1 MTATSTAAATL
12 HAASRE
18 ALAAVELTLLDVLE
32 GDAAAAS
39 TLGEELFAVVGLL
52 EREVG
57 LRRTLADSS
66 TDPAARERLV
76 ADLLGG
82 KVSAGALRVA
92 GTAAGARWSSPRE
105 LVDGLESLGT
115 TALLVGAERA
125 GRLDTVEDELFR
137 LGRIVAD
144 QTELEQ
150 VLANRTGD
158 VAGKLAVVHELIGAK
173 VEKVTEI
180 LVANLVEHPRGRQL
194 VTGLEALAAEA
205 AKRRERSVAHV
216 ISAGPL
222 SAEQQDRLA
231 GSLQRIYARPIALHL
246 EVDPGL
252 GGGLVIKVGDEVID
266 GSTTGRLNALR
277 RRFSG

>member
-1 MTATSTAAATL
+1 MTATSATASL

-32 GDAAAAS
+32 AAPASAA
-39 TLGEELFAVVGLL
+39 TIGEELFAVVGLL
-52 EREVG
+52 DREIG
-57 LRRTLADSS
+57 LRRTLADAS

-76 ADLLGG
+76 TDLLTG
-82 KVSAGALRVA
+82 KIAAGTLTVLT
-92 GTAAGARWSSPRE
+92 TAAGARWSSPRE
-105 LVDGLESLGT
+105 LLDGLESLAV

-137 LGRIVAD
+137 LGRIIAD

-150 VLANRTGD
+150 VLADRNAPTE
-158 VAGKLAVVHELIGAK
+158 GKLVLVRELIGGK
-173 VEKVTEI
+173 VDPTSAALVEN
-180 LVANLVEHPRGRQL
+180 LVAHPRGRQ
-194 VTGLEALAAEA
+194 VVAGLEALAAEA

-231 GSLQRIYARPIALHL
+231 GALQRIYSRPIALHL
-246 EVDPGL
+246 EIDPGL
-252 GGGLVIKVGDEVID
+252 GGGLVVKVGDEVID
-266 GSTTGRLNALR
+266 GSTTGRLDALR
-277 RRFSG
+277 RRFAG